1 MAPSPHLTVAIA
13 SSGRRDTLSEVIL
26 RLAAQ
31 SRPPDLLA
39 ICPAK
44 EDDLDRSVLNK
55 VGFPTLV
62 VEAPRAGL
70 PAQRNAIL
78 RAVTTDIVLFFDDD
92 FVASDNYLEECA
104 RAFEAHPDAVMC
116 TGEVI
121 ADGATTSGID
131 FDEALQLIAAD
142 RGPTSTK
149 VGLVYNCYGCNMAF
163 RLPTAKAA
171 GVEFDEALPLYGW
184 LEDVDFSRRMAPYGK
199 IISWPSCR
207 GVHMAVKRGRT
218 SGVKLGYSQVMN
230 PFYLWRKRTMSLRR
244 AATQMGRNIAI
255 NTVRSLRPEP
265 WIDRKGRL
273 KGNFLAWRDIARGR
287 VDPGRILHL

>member
-1 MAPSPHLTVAIA
+1 MASSPHLTVAIA
-13 SSGRRDTLSEVIL
+13 TSGRRETLSAVVL
-26 RLAAQ
+26 KLAAQ
-31 SRPPDLLA
+31 TRLPDLLA

-44 EDDLDRSVLNK
+44 EEDLDRSVLER
-55 VGFPTLV
+55 VEFPTMV

-70 PAQRNAIL
+70 PTQRNALL
-78 RAVTTDIVLFFDDD
+78 RALKTDIVLFFDDD
-92 FVASDNYLEECA
+92 FVPADNYLEECA
-104 RAFEAHPDAVMC
+104 KAFEAQPDAVMC

-121 ADGATTSGID
+121 ADGGRTLGIE

-142 RGPTSTK
+142 HGPASVK
-149 VGLVYNCYGCNMAF
+149 AGVVYNCYGCNMAF
-163 RLPTAKAA
+163 RLPVAKA
-171 GVEFDEALPLYGW
+171 GGIEFDEVLPLYGW
-184 LEDVDFSRRMAPYGK
+184 LEDVDFSRRMAPYGT
-199 IISWPSCR
+199 IISWPNCR

-230 PFYLWRKRTMSLRR
+230 PFYLWRKRTMSLHR

-287 VDPGRILHL
+287 IDPGRILQL